1 MIRSSRRVFITFF
14 AFLAAVGNITQVA
27 AAPTGSPG
35 GGGVQGTSPSPS
47 HPNKPV
53 TAIYEEILLGKVVP
67 EDEYQ
72 AGVYARYIED
82 NIDHLPKEQKEV
94 FLHETE
100 EERLLML
107 NHNMW
112 FFRDNITHENG
123 DRTYLVQTYMNN
135 FWNRVLQLDD
145 NEKIMIE
152 KLEMEVLVHLWVTLA
167 PFREKLKGCG
177 PTGEQSGPTGAII
190 FDFSKTANE
199 SDYTV
204 VMFFTVQLEDLERIE
219 IWMM

>member
-1 MIRSSRRVFITFF
+1 MMMIRSSRRVFIMFF

-35 GGGVQGTSPSPS
+35 GGGEMIHGYTSPSPS

-53 TAIYEEILLGKVVP
+53 TAIYEKILLGQVKP

-82 NIDHLPKEQKEV
+82 NIDHLPEERKEV

-112 FFRDNITHENG
+112 FFRHNITHKNG
-123 DRTYLVQTYMNN
+123 DRTDLVQIYVDK
-135 FWNRVLQLDD
+135 FWNGVLRLDD

-152 KLEMEVLVHLWVTLA
+152 KWEMEVLVHLWVTLA

-177 PTGEQSGPTGAII
+177 PTGEQSGPTA
-190 FDFSKTANE
+190 
-199 SDYTV
+199 
-204 VMFFTVQLEDLERIE
+204 
-219 IWMM
+219 

>member
-1 MIRSSRRVFITFF
+1 MMMIRSSRRVFITFF

-82 NIDHLPKEQKEV
+82 VSPHPLQVVSLSMIQLNDFFQNIDHLPKEQK
-94 FLHETE
+94 
-100 EERLLML
+100 
-107 NHNMW
+107 
-112 FFRDNITHENG
+112 G
-123 DRTYLVQTYMNN
+123 
-135 FWNRVLQLDD
+135 
-145 NEKIMIE
+145 K
-152 KLEMEVLVHLWVTLA
+152 
-167 PFREKLKGCG
+167 C
-177 PTGEQSGPTGAII
+177 S
-190 FDFSKTANE
+190 
-199 SDYTV
+199 
-204 VMFFTVQLEDLERIE
+204 
-219 IWMM
+219 